1 MDVKLPKIADGTE
14 GVVVSIMVKPGDTVQ
29 TGQAIMEV
37 DAGKAVAPVNSTGTG
52 TVTAVRVKEGDK
64 VATGTVVLTLEPTA
78 GGAAPAPTPTGAAT
92 KPKTASAPRAA
103 AVVMEDDDDDAVP
116 ADATEEGPV
125 PAASPYV
132 RKIARDLGIRLS
144 GIRGSAPGGRVTVED
159 LGRHIARL
167 ERRVARAGQYAEE
180 PKGLVFE
187 PVNVD
192 FAQFGPVTSEA
203 LSPLRKVIAARMVE
217 NKVSLPH
224 VYQFDDV
231 DMSRIESLRTAH
243 KAAYEK
249 AGAKLSPTPFIIKG
263 LVAALKKHPRFN
275 SSLNEVTQTL
285 FLKQYWHI
293 GIAVDTDAGLVV
305 PVIRDA
311 DKKSLLEI
319 ARELAQI
326 AEKARD
332 RKLTAADMSGGSFT
346 ISNQGA
352 IGGGHFTPI
361 INKPEV
367 AILGLGKTSK
377 KPVVTAK
384 GIEARPLMPITV
396 SYDHRLIDGG
406 AAARFT
412 VDLVQ
417 ALTEFPEADVQ
428 L

>member
-14 GVVVSIMVKPGDTVQ
+14 GVVVSIMVQPGDTVQ
-29 TGQAIMEV
+29 SGQTLLEV
-37 DAGKAVAPVNSTGTG
+37 DAGKAVAPVASTAAGK
-52 TVTAVRVKEGDK
+52 VTAVHVKEGDK
-64 VATGTVVLTLEPTA
+64 VSVGMTLVSLEAAAGTSAPSTSSTPASPKATTRR
-78 GGAAPAPTPTGAAT
+78 PAPMP
-92 KPKTASAPRAA
+92 
-103 AVVMEDDDDDAVP
+103 DDDDDEDGSPVM
-116 ADATEEGPV
+116 DAAEEGPI

-132 RKIARDLGIRLS
+132 RKIAQDIGIQLS
-144 GIRGSAPGGRVTVED
+144 RVRGSSAGGRVTVED
-159 LGRHIARL
+159 LGRYIARL
-167 ERRVARAGQYAEE
+167 ERRVARAGQFAEE

-203 LSPLRKVIAARMVE
+203 LTPLRKVIAARMVE

-231 DMSRIESLRTAH
+231 DMSRIESLRASH

-249 AGAKLSPTPFIIKG
+249 AGSKLSPTPFIIKG

-285 FLKQYWHI
+285 FLKQYFHI

-311 DKKSLLEI
+311 DRKSLLEI
-319 ARELAQI
+319 ARELSEI
-326 AEKARD
+326 AVKARD

-367 AILGLGKTSK
+367 AILGLGKTSR
-377 KPVVTAK
+377 KPVVTDK
-384 GIEARPLMPITV
+384 GIEARSLMPITV

-417 ALTEFPEADVQ
+417 ALSEFPEADVQ